1 MIQRPEVSEEAAS
14 DVAEEAVRSAAA
26 DLFVHVF
33 PMVLVDTVRRAH
45 GADRR
50 QFQLVLTDADSL
62 APGFAGDDDGLAVL
76 ASAWIDLRDEPAV
89 LRLPHTHGR
98 HYELNLWDASGAI
111 FACFGSRTGE
121 DAGSDVALV
130 GPRWR
135 GQLPGGL
142 RARRAPTDG
151 VWVVSRTYAHSL
163 LDRPA
168 TLARAHRQCVALLRC
183 ERELLHPAV
192 SVLQSPPTTCLREAQ
207 DISPADLFERLDDL
221 VARADPA
228 GQSRFRSRLQELRAR
243 LGGPSEPSGWSPEFA
258 DAIER
263 GFSEGLSAIRAA
275 AAQIRRRT
283 PGWRA
288 LPPGLN
294 EAGLDS
300 LSRAARAFASLGAPA
315 REDLLALVCDRDD
328 RGWPLSGMDR
338 YQLHFTRDALPPASA
353 FWRLSVCA
361 TSTTERARGLG
372 DRSDLIPNPDG
383 SLDIFVQHAP
393 PAPDQ
398 IRNWLQTPPGEWM
411 LVMRLHNP
419 RPEAF
424 TKAWRMPAVD
434 RVGARPAGG
443 HGSPWRWRPTFS
455 PQPRLH
461 NPPRPPPEELS
472 L

>member
-1 MIQRPEVSEEAAS
+1 MSQSPEVSEDVPPDFALEAA
-14 DVAEEAVRSAAA
+14 RSAAA

-33 PMVLVDTVRRAH
+33 PMLLVDTVRRAH
-45 GADRR
+45 GADRG
-50 QFQLVLTDADSL
+50 QFQLVLTEAESL
-62 APGFAGDDDGLAVL
+62 APGLAGDDDGLAVL
-76 ASAWIDLRDEPAV
+76 ASAWLDLQDEPAV

-121 DAGSDVALV
+121 DSGSDVALV

-135 GQLPGGL
+135 GQLPTGL

-168 TLARAHRQCVALLRC
+168 TLARAHRQCVALLRS

-192 SVLQSPPTTCLREAQ
+192 SVLPPPSISCLRGAG
-207 DISPADLFERLDDL
+207 DISPANLFARLDDL
-221 VARADPA
+221 VSRADPA
-228 GQSRFRSRLQELRAR
+228 GQSRFRSRLLELRAK
-243 LGGPSEPSGWSPEFA
+243 LGGPCEPEGWTPEFLA
-258 DAIER
+258 AIER
-263 GFSEGLSAIRAA
+263 GFADGLSAIRAA
-275 AAQIRRRT
+275 AAQARRRA
-283 PGWRA
+283 PGWRTV
-288 LPPGLN
+288 PPGLN

-300 LSRAARAFASLGAPA
+300 LSRAARAFTSLGAPA

-328 RGWPLSGMDR
+328 RGWPLSGADR
-338 YQLHFTRDALPPASA
+338 YRLHFPRDALPPANA

-372 DRSDLIPNPDG
+372 DRSDLAPNPDG
-383 SLDIFVQHAP
+383 SLDILVQHAP

-398 IRNWLQTPPGEWM
+398 IRNWLQAPPGEWM

-424 TKAWRMPAVD
+424 AKTWRVPAVD
-434 RVGARPAGG
+434 RVGARPVGG
-443 HGSPWRWRPTFS
+443 HGSPWRWRPTFG